1 MTVRPKD
8 AASLAL
14 VRHDAGG
21 PAVLLGRRAAGHR
34 FAPDVFVFP
43 GGRLDPSDHRV
54 SVDLHGDVLLRTKR
68 HATPELARALAAT
81 AIRETAE
88 ETGLTLS
95 SAAALRYLGRAITP
109 YASPIRFHA
118 RFFMADAADAR
129 GDLAGSGELV
139 DLGWFAIPEALRLPL
154 VDITEFMLHEIGRRL
169 ANPSATGTPFYAYR
183 GRRPIIRHE

>member
-8 AASLAL
+8 AASLVL
-14 VRHDAGG
+14 VRHDAGA

-43 GGRLDPSDHRV
+43 GGRVDPGDHRV
-54 SVDLHGDVLLRTKR
+54 SVDLHDDVLLRTKQ
-68 HATPELARALAAT
+68 HMTPATARALAAA

-88 ETGLTLS
+88 ETGLTIS
-95 SAAALRYLGRAITP
+95 SAGALRYLGRAITP

-169 ANPSATGTPFYAYR
+169 THPSTTTTPFYTYR
-183 GRRPIIRHE
+183 SGRPIIRHE